1 MPWPEQSHS
10 VSQSAPMKF
19 PAQVQ
24 MVPSLTPLFRHC
36 CSHCSPMYLPVPVVH
51 SQLPASQAP
60 AARAAAMPVWVP
72 WPEQSHGVRQWVDR
86 KLSDVQLQLPATH
99 DPSLPQSTPAHTSWP
114 SLATMVRAL
123 ERAHVRHEPESSC
136 AVQSSA
142 KNKGS

>member
-1 MPWPEQSHS
+1 M
-10 VSQSAPMKF
+10 SQSAPMKF

-114 SLATMVRAL
+114 SLAATVRAL

-142 KNKGS
+142 KNKGSCT